1 MCHTNTVRMSRIR
14 KRVAAS
20 GERVDPDGGSTVTRR
35 TGEVVWAR
43 RPSASDPGLCGEVT
57 EDSSRRESAMR
68 AGGSSQNALDDPGWL
83 CQLLVPEHSEPEPGG
98 GASMAAPP
106 RRRPAKGARA
116 AAAFAAAPAG
126 GARVHA
132 RGDADGRH
140 PAIRPP
146 STEHLLPTDD
156 VFDWPD
162 VLVRIA
168 AEEVGD
174 GNFDETRFPD
184 SVADA
189 SAAPRR
195 GDGRFGGV
203 TETTAGTPS
212 PPFGARALAFPT
224 VPVYGLGGDG
234 DGGFTLEHARYVRS
248 ALEVLSDEEASP

>member
-20 GERVDPDGGSTVTRR
+20 GERGGSTVTRR

-57 EDSSRRESAMR
+57 EDSSRRDPFMR
-68 AGGSSQNALDDPGWL
+68 AGGSSQNALDDPGLL

-106 RRRPAKGARA
+106 RRRPAQGARA
-116 AAAFAAAPAG
+116 AAALAAAPAG

-140 PAIRPP
+140 PAIRD
-146 STEHLLPTDD
+146 STELVLPTVD

-162 VLVRIA
+162 VLLRIA
-168 AEEVGD
+168 VEEVGD

-203 TETTAGTPS
+203 TETTAGTTS
-212 PPFGARALAFPT
+212 PLFGARAPAFPA
-224 VPVYGLGGDG
+224 VPVYGFGGDG